1 MARSKSSWLVVVARL
16 PAQPSRHRVA
26 VWRELRRA
34 GAMPLGGGTW
44 TLPSGRSTND
54 TVAQVRELV
63 ARGDG
68 ELFVLD
74 AEPWDDETS
83 RGLEQAYTAGIEDEW
98 LEFLHD
104 CDKYSAELA
113 RETAIEKFTLAEL
126 EEEEQ
131 SLERLRRWHRALGI
145 RDRFG
150 ASSAPQATRRLKDCA
165 TELDGY
171 AELVYRAL
179 GQ

>member
-1 MARSKSSWLVVVARL
+1 
-16 PAQPSRHRVA
+16 
-26 VWRELRRA
+26 
-34 GAMPLGGGTW
+34 MPLGGGTW
-44 TLPSGRSTND
+44 TLPSAPSTND

-63 ARGDG
+63 ARGNG
-68 ELFVLD
+68 ELFLLD
-74 AEPWDDETS
+74 AAPVDDETS
-83 RGLEQAYTAGIEDEW
+83 HRLERTYTKSIEDEW
-98 LEFLHD
+98 QEFLRD
-104 CDKYSAELA
+104 CDKYSAELK
-113 RETAIEKFTLAEL
+113 RETTIEKFTLAEL

-150 ASSAPQATRRLKDCA
+150 ATSGPQASARLKDCA
-165 TELDGY
+165 TELDEY